1 MPLPKLKDITWV
13 TTDCYGTLIDW
24 EKGILESFHREA
36 KRDGFSFEEEP
47 FMNRFFEVQAEIIR
61 GSYELYAEVLRRA
74 AVKAAKE
81 IGWELEPSRAQFLPD
96 SVPQWAPFREA
107 NAAMDRLRKR
117 YEVGIVSNIDDKLLG
132 VSRRHLRTELDLVV
146 TAQQVRSYKPD
157 PAHFKECA
165 RRIGGKKGWLHIASG
180 YETDVAPALK
190 MNVPVIWVNRSGEK
204 LEGRKAPSATVKNL
218 RDAAKR
224 LGAGAEALPGDPA
237 DRAMVARAHERFAAE
252 RRRAK
257 HQARAHGREGA
268 LPNLIIIGGLKC
280 GTTSLHHYLNLH
292 PEIAMSRPKELNFF
306 VSELNWPLG
315 RDWYA
320 GHFDPSARIRGES
333 SPHYTNRPSFNGV
346 PGRMRELLGS
356 DVRLVYVVRDPI
368 DRMLSHY
375 LHNVGGG
382 YEDRSL
388 ADALSDPESSLR
400 RPQPLLLPGGPLPR
414 GVRGREGSDR
424 RPRGAEGRRDR
435 ARCAASSS
443 SLAWTRISL
452 RSSSSAS
459 GRPAW
464 RRPAAGSASWTGRS
478 GSPACER

>member
-1 MPLPKLKDITWV
+1 
-13 TTDCYGTLIDW
+13 
-24 EKGILESFHREA
+24 
-36 KRDGFSFEEEP
+36 
-47 FMNRFFEVQAEIIR
+47 
-61 GSYELYAEVLRRA
+61 
-74 AVKAAKE
+74 
-81 IGWELEPSRAQFLPD
+81 
-96 SVPQWAPFREA
+96 
-107 NAAMDRLRKR
+107 
-117 YEVGIVSNIDDKLLG
+117 
-132 VSRRHLRTELDLVV
+132 
-146 TAQQVRSYKPD
+146 
-157 PAHFKECA
+157 
-165 RRIGGKKGWLHIASG
+165 
-180 YETDVAPALK
+180 
-190 MNVPVIWVNRSGEK
+190 
-204 LEGRKAPSATVKNL
+204 
-218 RDAAKR
+218 
-224 LGAGAEALPGDPA
+224 
-237 DRAMVARAHERFAAE
+237 MVARAHERFAAE

-388 ADALSDPESSLR
+388 VDALSDPESSYVARSRYFFQVEPYLEEFGAERVQIVGREELKADRPGTMRRSFEFLGVDPNFTSEQFEREWETGVAKTGSRFRLMDRAVRLPGLRAIDRNFDRLPESLRWLAERVVHDPDRGEVAKPEVPDSLR
-400 RPQPLLLPGGPLPR
+400 RHLVELFRDDTTKLERL
-414 GVRGREGSDR
+414 
-424 RPRGAEGRRDR
+424 AERSFGW
-435 ARCAASSS
+435 
-443 SLAWTRISL
+443 LA
-452 RSSSSAS
+452 
-459 GRPAW
+459 
-464 RRPAAGSASWTGRS
+464 
-478 GSPACER
+478 

>member
-1 MPLPKLKDITWV
+1 
-13 TTDCYGTLIDW
+13 
-24 EKGILESFHREA
+24 
-36 KRDGFSFEEEP
+36 
-47 FMNRFFEVQAEIIR
+47 
-61 GSYELYAEVLRRA
+61 
-74 AVKAAKE
+74 
-81 IGWELEPSRAQFLPD
+81 
-96 SVPQWAPFREA
+96 
-107 NAAMDRLRKR
+107 
-117 YEVGIVSNIDDKLLG
+117 
-132 VSRRHLRTELDLVV
+132 
-146 TAQQVRSYKPD
+146 
-157 PAHFKECA
+157 
-165 RRIGGKKGWLHIASG
+165 
-180 YETDVAPALK
+180 
-190 MNVPVIWVNRSGEK
+190 
-204 LEGRKAPSATVKNL
+204 
-218 RDAAKR
+218 
-224 LGAGAEALPGDPA
+224 
-237 DRAMVARAHERFAAE
+237 MVARAHERFAAE

-388 ADALSDPESSLR
+388 ADALSDPESSYVARSRYFFQVDPYLEEFGAERVQIVGREELKADRPGTMRRTFEFLGVDPNFTSEQFEREWETGVAKTGSRFRLMDRAVRLPGLRAIDRNFDRLPESLRWLAERVVHDPDRGEVAKPEVPDSLR
-400 RPQPLLLPGGPLPR
+400 RHLVELFR
-414 GVRGREGSDR
+414 DDT
-424 RPRGAEGRRDR
+424 AELER
-435 ARCAASSS
+435 
-443 SLAWTRISL
+443 LA
-452 RSSSSAS
+452 
-459 GRPAW
+459 
-464 RRPAAGSASWTGRS
+464 GRS
-478 GSPACER
+478 FGWLA